1 MNKFLPLPV
10 ERGGLLNFLREIPG
24 AIRACGID
32 SPSGGQARPLGE
44 SIGTGRA
51 DAND

>member
-1 MNKFLPLPV
+1 MEWGWIAEIL
-10 ERGGLLNFLREIPG
+10 ERISGRNPMG
-24 AIRACGID
+24 GID

-44 SIGTGRA
+44 FIGTGRA